1 MGPTFQPTPTRK
13 VKSLSIEGAIKCRKE
28 GPHTPANS
36 SPLPLPLSF
45 RGRGNPGKG
54 RPRLWCD
61 NDWGV
66 LTEVL
71 DLGNGDGPRSG
82 TGARG
87 VCRVCRAA
95 CHHVTRV
102 VGALEPPTDLESMVT
117 AADVRLNEVE
127 TVRRE
132 RAQNKSRVAV
142 VIRGARRHV
151 TRISHAELLETLVIN
166 DARLRRCGGRHWL
179 TVEQHINLH
188 CGRVPR
194 VLIRVHARAR
204 K

>member
-1 MGPTFQPTPTRK
+1 MK
-13 VKSLSIEGAIKCRKE
+13 AIKCRKE
-28 GPHTPANS
+28 DPLGQRIPA
-36 SPLPLPLSF
+36 LFPLPLSF

-54 RPRLWCD
+54 RPRLIRY
-61 NDWGV
+61 NDWGI

-71 DLGNGDGPRSG
+71 DLGNGDSPGSG

-95 CHHVTRV
+95 RYHGTSV

-132 RAQNKSRVAV
+132 RAHNKSRVAV
-142 VIRGARRHV
+142 VIRGARRHG
-151 TRISHAELLETLVIN
+151 TRISHAELLESLVIN
-166 DARLRRCGGRHWL
+166 DARLRRCGRSHWL

-188 CGRVPR
+188 CSRVPR
-194 VLIRVHARAR
+194 VLVRVHARAR
-204 K
+204 E